1 MNPTVKF
8 AFAACAIVLVL
19 GLPFWANPGLVFLA
33 GVTIIGATFSLS
45 WNLLFGFTGLAS
57 FGNAGFFA
65 IGAYIA
71 AVPLRDGYGALFL
84 PLLLAAA
91 LAGALVALV
100 IGLAALRRSSGIHL
114 AILTLAL
121 SEVLRVAISHTAM
134 LGYNDGLPNIPRPRL
149 FGINLA
155 AGENYYWFLCIACGL
170 LTAILWWIVHSRFGR
185 TLRAIRMDPDRTQF
199 IGVNVAG
206 YRLFAF
212 VISGAVGSLTGALY
226 APWSQIVTPDLAHW
240 IKSTQPIL
248 YTLLG
253 GASSFWG
260 PVVGALAFSVL
271 EYSTRTLVGVSEIVT
286 GVILLVVLLAAP
298 DGLIGVWRRVVARI
312 VAKKPRAVEASGGA
326 LPELKEKLS

>member
-1 MNPTVKF
+1 MTRAMRIVY
-8 AFAACAIVLVL
+8 ALIAIALVVS
-19 GLPFWANPGLVFLA
+19 LPFWANPGVVFLA

-65 IGAYIA
+65 IGAYIS
-71 AVPLRDGYGALFL
+71 AVALRDGFGGLFL
-84 PLLLAAA
+84 PMLLASA
-91 LAGALVALV
+91 LAGGFVALI

-121 SEVLRVAISHTAM
+121 SEVLRVWISHTPS
-134 LGYNDGLPNIPRPRL
+134 LGSNDGIPNIPRPTIL
-149 FGINLA
+149 GINL
-155 AGENYYWFLCIACGL
+155 GLGDRYYWFLCIACGL
-170 LTAILWWIVHSRFGR
+170 LTALLWLLAHNRFGR
-185 TLRAIRMDPDRTQF
+185 ALRSIRMDAERTRF
-199 IGVNVAG
+199 IGVDVAA
-206 YRLFAF
+206 YRLAAF
-212 VISGAVGSLTGALY
+212 VISGAVGSATGALY

-271 EYSTRTLVGVSEIVT
+271 EYATRTLVGVSEIVT
-286 GVILLVVLLAAP
+286 GVVLLIVLLAAP
-298 DGLIGVWRRVVARI
+298 DGLIGLWRRIA
-312 VAKKPRAVEASGGA
+312 PRFGAANAASRAEIAGGA
-326 LPELKEKLS
+326 LKEKTS